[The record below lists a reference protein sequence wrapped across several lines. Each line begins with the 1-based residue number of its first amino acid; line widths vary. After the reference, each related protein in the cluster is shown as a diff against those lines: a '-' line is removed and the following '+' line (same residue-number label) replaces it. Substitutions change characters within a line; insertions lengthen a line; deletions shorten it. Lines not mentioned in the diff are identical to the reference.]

1 MTIATGAPPTRNTP
15 AAVASGFLMGGVI
28 GASPAAL
35 VVGAVIENA
44 PLFVLGI
51 VLPDRK
57 SVV

>member
-51 VLPDRK
+51 VLPA
-57 SVV
+57 V